1 MLSVL
6 HSISRPNV
14 RLLRRA
20 VLSALG
26 VAAIL
31 LGLLAMPSAGM
42 EHATASDVH
51 AVSAHSHGADSAA
64 SAANAVA
71 APGSNGLRQCDAG
84 CMEGLVGC
92 ALMVMGC
99 AMLLSI
105 GAWLLFAHR
114 PGSYRLILDAGRHVV
129 AVLRRGPPHL
139 LRPDL
144 AVLSIS
150 RT

>member
-1 MLSVL
+1 
-6 HSISRPNV
+6 
-14 RLLRRA
+14 
-20 VLSALG
+20 

-31 LGLLAMPSAGM
+31 LGLLAMHSAGV

-51 AVSAHSHGADSAA
+51 AVSAPSHGADSAA
-64 SAANAVA
+64 SPAGAVVA
-71 APGSNGLRQCDAG
+71 APESTGLLQCDVG

-99 AMLLSI
+99 AMLLAI
-105 GAWLLFAHR
+105 AAWLLFAHR

-129 AVLRRGPPHL
+129 AALRRGPPHL
-139 LRPDL
+139 LCPDL